1 MSGNLKKSA
10 LKLGLAGGIEY
21 GLQVAIPVILVRTLP
36 QADFAQFRLLWLLA
50 STVLALLPLFMPN
63 SLFYFLARADNPLR
77 RAQTIGNVL
86 LYLVGMAL
94 VVGLVLNPWN
104 IWLPP
109 AVHGLLQHG
118 WPSIFLMLWLICS
131 IFDFLPVAEMRSG
144 WQSNATV
151 ALAIIRTILLALAAS
166 QTHQVVWVLAA
177 LVLLAVLKL
186 GVFAAYLMKS
196 SSASPRLAVDRALFK
211 TQFAYAL
218 PFGIGTALFLMRAQ
232 VDQWVVVTLLSPAL
246 YASFSIA
253 AVLQPVATLLR
264 LPVINAMMPHLNKAA
279 SSGDDERIRHLL
291 TQSNA
296 LTAMLL
302 VPVAGL
308 FWVCAP
314 QLVQIVYTH
323 AYLDAAPVMQVYLLG
338 MMINGF
344 AIGHVLPVLE
354 KGRFATLNHAVS
366 LVLSLLFS
374 LLGVHFLGLPGAAL
388 GSVGTMAFSE
398 LWSAR
403 VVAAHLK
410 LSVARLLS
418 WHALWPT
425 LAATIL
431 ALGVVHFACAHLAW
445 LALPLL
451 LLKGFAYVGLWLAT
465 FLLCGGW
472 QQAKK
477 LRHFG

>member
-1 MSGNLKKSA
+1 MSGSLKKSA
-10 LKLGLAGGIEY
+10 LKLALAGGIEY
-21 GLQVAIPVILVRTLP
+21 ALQVAIPVILVRTLP

-63 SLFYFLARADNPLR
+63 SLFYFLARAETPER

-94 VVGLVLNPWN
+94 LLLLVFNPWN
-104 IWLPP
+104 GMLPQ
-109 AVHGLLQHG
+109 AVQTLLQHG
-118 WPSIFLMLWLICS
+118 WPSIFLMLWLICALY
-131 IFDFLPVAEMRSG
+131 DFLPVAELRSD

-177 LVLLAVLKL
+177 LTLLAALKL
-186 GVFAAYLMKS
+186 GVLAAYLLRTR
-196 SSASPRLAVDRALFK
+196 AAPRLAFDLPLFK

-218 PFGIGTALFLMRAQ
+218 PFGIGTALYLMRAQ
-232 VDQWVVVTLLSPAL
+232 VDQWVVVLLLSPAL

-279 SSGDDERIRHLL
+279 SQGDEQRIRQLL

-296 LTAMLL
+296 LTATLL

-314 QLVQIVYTH
+314 QLVEIVYTR
-323 AYLDAAPVMQVYLLG
+323 AYMAAAPVMQVYLLG

-354 KGRFATLNHAVS
+354 KGRFATQNHAVS
-366 LVLSLLFS
+366 LLLSLLLS
-374 LLGVHFLGLPGAAL
+374 LAGVHFLGLPGAAL
-388 GSVGTMAFSE
+388 GSVGAMAFSE
-398 LWSAR
+398 LWSAK

-410 LSVARLLS
+410 ISVASLLS
-418 WHALWPT
+418 WQRLWPAT
-425 LAATIL
+425 AATVL
-431 ALGVVHFACAHLAW
+431 ALGVVHFASAQLGW
-445 LALPLL
+445 QALPLL
-451 LLKGFAYVGLWLAT
+451 LLKGFGYVLLWLAV
-465 FLLCGGW
+465 FLACGGW
-472 QQAKK
+472 QQVKK
-477 LRHFG
+477 LRHFA